1 MTVVYLQVLL
11 LLYAALIVILLALTI
26 RINCKV
32 KTLLVKVK
40 IVLFDLPINCVPSL
54 CCSIK
59 VLLFYQIK
67 IAILDHE
74 NIINESVLHL
84 K

>member
-32 KTLLVKVK
+32 KTPLVKVK
-40 IVLFDLPINCVPSL
+40 IVLFDLPKHCVPSL
-54 CCSIK
+54 FM
-59 VLLFYQIK
+59 V
-67 IAILDHE
+67 E
-74 NIINESVLHL
+74 G
-84 K
+84 